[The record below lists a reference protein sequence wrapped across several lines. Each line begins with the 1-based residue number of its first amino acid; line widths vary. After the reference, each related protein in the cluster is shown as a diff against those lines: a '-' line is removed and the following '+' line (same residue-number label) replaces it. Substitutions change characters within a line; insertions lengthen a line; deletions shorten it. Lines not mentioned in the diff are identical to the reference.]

1 MEATK
6 ANAAYSAGA
15 EDLGLLR
22 KKLEKEQRALRIHA
36 FLKNK
41 ASVVG
46 LVLVLGGCS

>member
-22 KKLEKEQRALRIHA
+22 KKLENGKDGQQYIQTHIGIGYRMLR
-36 FLKNK
+36 
-41 ASVVG
+41 VE
-46 LVLVLGGCS
+46 